1 MVERVVLEGFHAVK
15 HALRFGG
22 VVDPVLVVDREAAV
36 RLARSHAP
44 DLVSVFA
51 ERARV
56 VEAGEFVRVL
66 GRAHPTGVGGVAERP
81 LVDWGIVERSS
92 PLVLLDNP
100 RNLGNFGAV
109 IRVAAG
115 LGARG
120 VVSIGDVD
128 PWHPNVLRGSAGLHF
143 AVPVGRVV
151 GVAEVGATEV
161 GTAGVGAAE
170 PGVAGG
176 GAVEPGSAGVGL
188 AAVGGGG
195 EVIAFDAGGEDLRS
209 ARIPD
214 DAVLAF
220 GSERHGLSD
229 AVRARADRVV
239 SLPMRPKVSSYNLTT
254 SVAMALYHWE
264 LFRRAS

>member
-1 MVERVVLEGFHAVK
+1 MVKVVLEGFHAVK
-15 HALRFGG
+15 HAVRFGA
-22 VVDPVLVVDREAAV
+22 VVEAVVVLDRGKALA
-36 RLARSHAP
+36 LARSHAP
-44 DLVSVFA
+44 DLVGWFE
-51 ERARV
+51 ERA
-56 VEAGEFVRVL
+56 VEVGGDEFVRVV
-66 GRAHPTGVGGVAERP
+66 GKAHPTGVGGIAERP
-81 LVDWGIVERSS
+81 DWGVVERSS

-115 LGARG
+115 LGAGG
-120 VVSIGDVD
+120 VVSVGDVD

-143 AVPVGRVV
+143 ALPVRRLD
-151 GVAEVGATEV
+151 GVDELEG
-161 GTAGVGAAE
+161 
-170 PGVAGG
+170 P
-176 GAVEPGSAGVGL
+176 
-188 AAVGGGG
+188 
-195 EVIAFDAGGEDLRS
+195 VIAFDAGGEELRH

-220 GSERHGLSD
+220 GSERHGLSEV
-229 AVRARADRVV
+229 VRRRADRVV

>member
-1 MVERVVLEGFHAVK
+1 MFNDRAVEVGL
-15 HALRFGG
+15 
-22 VVDPVLVVDREAAV
+22 D
-36 RLARSHAP
+36 
-44 DLVSVFA
+44 
-51 ERARV
+51 
-56 VEAGEFVRVL
+56 EFVRVV
-66 GRAHPTGVGGVAERP
+66 GKAHPTGVGGIVERP
-81 LVDWGIVERSS
+81 EWGIVERSS

-115 LGARG
+115 LGAGG

-143 AVPVGRVV
+143 ALPVLRL
-151 GVAEVGATEV
+151 
-161 GTAGVGAAE
+161 AGVE
-170 PGVAGG
+170 
-176 GAVEPGSAGVGL
+176 EL
-188 AAVGGGG
+188 EG
-195 EVIAFDAGGEDLRS
+195 EVIAFDADGEDLKH

-229 AVRARADRVV
+229 AVRERADRVV